1 VARILVVDHD
11 PLFLAIMSRS
21 LERARHDI
29 VTASEGVKAIEIFDK
44 LALDAIVCDMVLPHQ
59 SGLHVIRHARHAA
72 PDIAIIMVTSGK
84 ANGKDVHVDVI
95 KMAQAA
101 GADSVVKKPFEVH
114 DFVAAV
120 ESTIA
125 KRKQSGAAAA
135 SG

>member
-29 VTASEGVKAIEIFDK
+29 VTASDGAKAIELFDK
-44 LALDAIVCDMVLPHQ
+44 LAFDAVVCDLVLPHQ
-59 SGLHVIRHARHAA
+59 SGLHVIRHARHGNG
-72 PDIAIIMVTSGK
+72 DVAIIMVTSGK

-101 GADSVVKKPFEVH
+101 GADGVVKKPFEMH
-114 DFVAAV
+114 DFVAVV
-120 ESTIA
+120 ESAIA
-125 KRKQSGAAAA
+125 ERKQNSAALA